1 MGKNKDIHGCEYQS
15 TAMEIITFSKIVKK
29 LLFEITARTYSTDVD
44 INVSDSSEFQNDE
57 DKNISFLDFL
67 DSLLRK
73 IAVLDPL
80 KFSDLVRVATDEY
93 LKKIDETDASI
104 SETVDENMNRNINE
118 NENETND
125 DKNNNYDENKIV
137 HQKSSKQEINPTVG
151 EVLSGLLEHGEMLLN
166 FMK

>member
-1 MGKNKDIHGCEYQS
+1 MGKNKNIHGCDYQS

-44 INVSDSSEFQNDE
+44 INMSHSLEFQNDDE
-57 DKNISFLDFL
+57 NKNISFLDFL

-93 LKKIDETDASI
+93 LGKFEETDALI
-104 SETVDENMNRNINE
+104 SKTVDEDMNENINE

-125 DKNNNYDENKIV
+125 DKNKIV
-137 HQKSSKQEINPTVG
+137 HQISCRKEINPTVG
-151 EVLSGLLEHGEMLLN
+151 SILSGLLEHGEMLLN